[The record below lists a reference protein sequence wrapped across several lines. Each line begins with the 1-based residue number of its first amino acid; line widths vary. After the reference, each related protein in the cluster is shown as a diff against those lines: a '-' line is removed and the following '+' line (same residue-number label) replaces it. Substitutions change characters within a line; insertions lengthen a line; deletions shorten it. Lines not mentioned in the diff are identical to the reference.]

1 MLLSVW
7 VDIARDLALVSAG
20 ERSSLRDPGLLEE
33 LEGVARDVPATD
45 VAAFLD
51 RLARAGELLARAHE
65 EALAGARD
73 RSSAQIQIAR
83 KIQLST
89 HRRGRLAT

>member
-7 VDIARDLALVSAG
+7 VDVARDLALVGAG
-20 ERSSLRDPGLLEE
+20 ARSSLRDPGLLEE

-51 RLARAGELLARAHE
+51 RLARAGELLDVNVAPELLVDSLVLAWPAR
-65 EALAGARD
+65 
-73 RSSAQIQIAR
+73 
-83 KIQLST
+83 
-89 HRRGRLAT
+89 RRAA